1 MLFFNGSIYIERGK
15 LFRKTNIDIKI
26 SIYNGSMKTY
36 RYENEYIE
44 K

>member
-1 MLFFNGSIYIERGK
+1 MGVYIEREEHYLEK
-15 LFRKTNIDIKI
+15 NIDIKM
-26 SIYNGSMKTY
+26 SIYNGSMKKY